1 MVWKNYLQPR
11 YGVESLQEF
20 KGCFRA
26 KAFKAENS
34 HGRRLMADDSR
45 YSDED
50 ELLGP
55 VIDPFI
61 LDLIKI
67 LQSKAYRRLGDKT
80 QVFIGA
86 ENCHITN
93 RLKHTGEVMAVAMI
107 LADLLGLNVSLVQ
120 AIAAGHDIG
129 HGPYGHLGEKIYFSE
144 HHRPFRHDVFS
155 VVLAQ
160 HIERGGRGLNLSYEV
175 LEGISLHSVKT
186 TVMLDKPW
194 EYTVVRLADKIAYLF
209 GDINDILRNKLL
221 SVEQLPPFLLTD
233 FGQNQR
239 ERVNRMIAEIVV
251 ESARQGHL
259 VFESTELGQKFIQL
273 KEWVF
278 QNVYKKI
285 DEDFHQSALKVAY
298 DTVRNCYPGLES
310 VVWPLLTDREVFE
323 LARLK
328 LHSYAVNRSML
339 SHFSVTEIVEAF
351 ELSGRQLDKVDI
363 HELDLNW

>member
-1 MVWKNYLQPR
+1 MLWKNYLQSR

-20 KGCFRA
+20 KGCFSD

-34 HGRRLMADDSR
+34 RGRRLSSDDPR

-50 ELLGP
+50 ELFGG
-55 VIDPFI
+55 VVDPF
-61 LDLIKI
+61 LFDLNKI
-67 LQSKAYRRLGDKT
+67 LQSKAYRRLRDKT
-80 QVFIGA
+80 QVFIGT
-86 ENCHITN
+86 ENCHITT
-93 RLKHTGEVMAVAMI
+93 RLKHTSEVMAVAMT

-160 HIERGGRGLNLSYEV
+160 HIERGGRGLNMSYEV

-186 TVMLDKPW
+186 TIMLDKPW
-194 EYTVVRLADKIAYLF
+194 EYSTLRVSDKIGFVF
-209 GDINDILRNKLL
+209 GDINDILRNKFM
-221 SVEQLPPFLLTD
+221 SVEQFPSLLKD
-233 FGQNQR
+233 FGENQR

-259 VFESTELGQKFIQL
+259 VFEETELGQKFIQL